1 MLTVVVPVEPSCS
14 VTLIVAPAAPVP
26 EITRSVDTKV
36 PLYWGAVVIVG
47 AVGLTINVT
56 VPSEPEPLSSEV
68 VPSWYLAITLYLNTP
83 ALAVLVGL
91 TSPCQLQVI
100 PPGNDLFS
108 LCLTYPELA
117 GSFGSP
123 KVSPTV
129 FVTVNPWIGSIC
141 ASGLVTNLVPR
152 AA

>member
-1 MLTVVVPVEPSCS
+1 MLTVVVCDVPSCS
-14 VTLIVAPAAPVP
+14 VTLIVAPAVPVP
-26 EITRSVDTKV
+26 EMTRSVDTKV

-91 TSPCQLQVI
+91 TPPCQLQVI

-108 LCLTYPELA
+108 LCLT
-117 GSFGSP
+117 
-123 KVSPTV
+123 
-129 FVTVNPWIGSIC
+129 
-141 ASGLVTNLVPR
+141 
-152 AA
+152 